1 MFKLSK
7 GKIVLISGIL
17 AVISLVLKET
27 IGYELI
33 TIILML
39 AVTIIAGAPILK
51 SHWCVKV

>member
-7 GKIVLISGIL
+7 GIIVLISGIL

-51 SHWCVKV
+51 KPLVR